1 MEQTETQTAEA
12 ESDRDRR
19 RKCDEIQRPYF
30 RREHAKFVVS
40 ILDQGIVVK
49 LSNAPQSENQNGETD
64 PNDQRQS
71 PFPSTG
77 AILSILHRQRG
88 HVVVQLPHKTSHL
101 NPEPSHVTE
110 SRQQRVMNDDGEH
123 FARDPEASER
133 GGAAKRREKQR
144 FPDGDSQLTAFG
156 LGSGSLDA
164 NDMVYDQDEKAD
176 RSDAAS

>member
-19 RKCDEIQRPYF
+19 RQCDKIQRCCPMPNAACQ
-30 RREHAKFVVS
+30 HASFLESV
-40 ILDQGIVVK
+40 LDQGIVVK
-49 LSNAPQSENQNGETD
+49 LSNAPQSENQNGGTD
-64 PNDQRQS
+64 PNDQRKS

-88 HVVVQLPHKTSHL
+88 HVVIQLPHKTRHL
-101 NPEPSHVTE
+101 NPEPRHVTKG
-110 SRQQRVMNDDGEH
+110 RQHGVMNGDGEH
-123 FARDPEASER
+123 FARDRETSER

-164 NDMVYDQDEKAD
+164 NDMTYD
-176 RSDAAS
+176 